1 MEELSNDELIEL
13 RELLLQFIDSLN
25 ASKVSEEK
33 C

>member
-33 C
+33 

>member
-13 RELLLQFIDSLN
+13 RELLLQFIDSLE

-33 C
+33 W

>member
-33 C
+33 W

>member
-13 RELLLQFIDSLN
+13 RELLLQFIDSLE

-33 C
+33 